1 MYLAPRPHRLHYRKG
16 RQCTRR
22 RSVSVFLHDFG
33 RPSYHPKL
41 LLSVLLF
48 AYSQGSFSGCKI
60 EKMIAENLAMQYLT
74 GQLVVSYRTINR
86 FRVAA
91 GMENLLRELFIEL
104 NLQLKME
111 KLVTLDGL

>member
-1 MYLAPRPHRLHYRKG
+1 M
-16 RQCTRR
+16 
-22 RSVSVFLHDFG
+22 
-33 RPSYHPKL
+33 
-41 LLSVLLF
+41 SVLLF

-74 GQLVVSYRTINR
+74 GQLVINYRTINR

-111 KLVTLDGL
+111 KLVTLDGLYIDGTKIETNVNKYSFVWKKATEKFSAKLQEQM